1 MGRVTHGKVTHGKV
15 THGKG
20 DSTVSHYIRTLSY
33 QNSIS
38 AQAGHKEGT
47 KLSAGLPTTSSCVE
61 LSLENLQSIFE
72 PHSPCRIVYQTSL
85 IPRLSSRLG
94 MRLAP
99 NTVIWIIF
107 KHYSRY

>member
-1 MGRVTHGKVTHGKV
+1 MGRVTPESVT
-15 THGKG
+15 
-20 DSTVSHYIRTLSY
+20 IC

-47 KLSAGLPTTSSCVE
+47 KLSTGLPTTSSCVE

-72 PHSPCRIVYQTSL
+72 PHSPCRTVHQTSL
-85 IPRLSSRLG
+85 IPRLSPRLG

-99 NTVIWIIF
+99 NTV
-107 KHYSRY
+107 KGGAHTHVMDARVSAAATQRT